1 MSKFSEIQKPLID
14 QCYFLER
21 GCQNLMGYTLTKNSS
36 TMGLYIAVFTPVD
49 GPNLP
54 PRPVFGLHSET
65 APMHLAG
72 RILFYIART

>member
-1 MSKFSEIQKPLID
+1 
-14 QCYFLER
+14 
-21 GCQNLMGYTLTKNSS
+21 MGYTLTKNSS